1 MTPGGV
7 RLELASDVADL
18 AQPAGR
24 EGSSYLGNG
33 IAVLE
38 TASDPASLTNDPA
51 NLRAVP
57 ATIENGRAVI
67 DLEIPDGQDSGFF
80 RPSIRTVAPSDP
92 E

>member
-7 RLELASDVADL
+7 RLELASDVTNL
-18 AQPAGR
+18 FQHTGR

-57 ATIENGRAVI
+57 ATVENGRALI
-67 DLEIPDGQDSGFF
+67 DLEIPGGRDSGFF
-80 RPSIRTVAPSDP
+80 RPSIRTIAPEEP
-92 E
+92 